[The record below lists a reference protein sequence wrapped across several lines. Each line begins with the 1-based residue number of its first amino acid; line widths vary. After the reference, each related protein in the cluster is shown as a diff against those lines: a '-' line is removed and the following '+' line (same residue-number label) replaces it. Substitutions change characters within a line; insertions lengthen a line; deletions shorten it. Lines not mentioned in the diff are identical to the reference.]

1 MKLVTAKVT
10 VDKLFKD
17 VKFLTKCK
25 DLAQGNKFEP
35 VPTDL
40 ADHWVTLMWLRG
52 IITALSSA
60 GYEIVEK
67 KK

>member
-1 MKLVTAKVT
+1 MKHATAKAI
-10 VDKLFKD
+10 VDKLLKD
-17 VKFLTKCK
+17 IKFLTKCK

-40 ADHWVTLMWLRG
+40 VDHWVTLMWIKG
-52 IITALSSA
+52 FITALSSV